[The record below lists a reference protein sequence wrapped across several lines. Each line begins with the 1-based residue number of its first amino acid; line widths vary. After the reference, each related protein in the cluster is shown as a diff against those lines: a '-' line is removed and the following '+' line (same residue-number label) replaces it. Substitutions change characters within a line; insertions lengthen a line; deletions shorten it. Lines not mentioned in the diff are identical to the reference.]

1 MPDELRHKYPNGLS
15 VGLQDKR
22 TQEYVPPPPPKY
34 ISFSGEGTSMGG
46 AAASTGG
53 AVDLSATGGKPAV
66 DASKPVTQIQFRFH
80 NGQRAALEVNHDHT
94 VADLHTYIT
103 FVAPVDGSYQLV
115 AGFPPKPLNDPS
127 KTIEAAGLIKASITQ
142 KLV

>member
-66 DASKPVTQIQFRFH
+66 DASKPVT
-80 NGQRAALEVNHDHT
+80 
-94 VADLHTYIT
+94 
-103 FVAPVDGSYQLV
+103 
-115 AGFPPKPLNDPS
+115 
-127 KTIEAAGLIKASITQ
+127 
-142 KLV
+142 